1 MKLPRLSRLLP
12 ASDQRAGR
20 QSFWLGAIT
29 AAQLSTA
36 LAQLSL
42 CARILGPEGLG
53 ALFIIIAATS
63 LLYGL
68 LTLPGDEVIVTWVT
82 RSLAEGRREQAARIL
97 RYALGAA
104 LGMRLF
110 AYGVIAMAAPVV
122 SDVLAGGE
130 LAAWYRGL
138 FDMTPAAAGGPAPAG
153 GDYVTPTLVYA
164 ASGILNAL
172 HGENLAVLRLADRLH
187 LGLAAVAAGGL
198 ARVAVLAAVLAA
210 GGGLLMVTVA
220 SAVGA
225 GVGGA
230 ALCLAMMASLRP
242 AGLSGAARSLSVVVP
257 RDVVRFQV
265 SNFGRSA
272 VESLS
277 RHIDVLLIAGLTNV
291 TQLGLYRAAHQMVD
305 AARRPFEALAKG
317 VQGEYSRLW
326 FSSDD
331 AAVRKLLVRFTALA
345 LALGALGYGSIA
357 VLHEPVIR
365 IVLGPDFADAARPL
379 LVMIPGGFVFAGVA
393 ALYVLPAATGRA
405 MPHLASIS
413 AALAA
418 QMVALVALTPTWGA
432 TGTALAST
440 IYFLVFAA
448 VMVPFALAT
457 LRRRNPAGAGAA
469 S

>member
-1 MKLPRLSRLLP
+1 MKPLRISRRFP
-12 ASDQRAGR
+12 ASDQRAAR

-29 AAQLSTA
+29 AAQLLTA

-53 ALFIIIAATS
+53 ALFIIIAVTS

-104 LGMRLF
+104 LGMRLV
-110 AYGVIAMAAPVV
+110 AYGVIALAAPVV
-122 SDVLAGGE
+122 SDVFTGGE
-130 LAAWYRGL
+130 LADRYRGL
-138 FDMTPAAAGGPAPAG
+138 FDVTPADGGLAQAEG
-153 GDYVTPTLVYA
+153 AYVTPTLVYA
-164 ASGILNAL
+164 ASGVLNGI
-172 HGENLAVLRLADRLH
+172 HGESLAVLRLADRLH

-198 ARVAVLAAVLAA
+198 ARVAVLATVLAA

-225 GVGGA
+225 GVGGV
-230 ALCLAMMASLRP
+230 ALCLAMMTSLRP
-242 AGLSGAARSLSVVVP
+242 AGLPGAARSLSVVVP

-331 AAVRKLLVRFTALA
+331 AAVRRLLVRFTALA

-379 LVMIPGGFVFAGVA
+379 LVMIPGGFVFASVA
-393 ALYVLPAATGRA
+393 SLHVLPAATGRA
-405 MPHLASIS
+405 MPHLVSIS

-418 QMVALVALTPTWGA
+418 QVVALVALTPTWGA
-432 TGTALAST
+432 SGTALAST

-448 VMVPFALAT
+448 VIVPFALAT
-457 LRRRNPAGAGAA
+457 FRRHHPAGAGAA
-469 S
+469 L